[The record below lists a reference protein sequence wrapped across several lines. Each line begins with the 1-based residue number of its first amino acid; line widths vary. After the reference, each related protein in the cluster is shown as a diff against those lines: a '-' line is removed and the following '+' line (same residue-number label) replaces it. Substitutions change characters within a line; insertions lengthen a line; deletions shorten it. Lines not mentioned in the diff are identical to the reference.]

1 MARNSLMKIVFPIN
15 ILKVNINHQ
24 EINDKIAYNTAN
36 NTLLSTKVIQFNRF
50 LNIEYYNII

>member
-24 EINDKIAYNTAN
+24 EINDKIAYNIVN
-36 NTLLSTKVIQFNRF
+36 NTYLSTKVIQFNRF